1 MAEKQPKIMKIH
13 ALCKIFSQDEDGKP
27 LMTAEEIN
35 RLREDIR
42 EHGVKVPILV
52 NKKKDTILDGRTR
65 WMLASEVGKTD
76 TVRMDVFDGKDE
88 DIKSEIFSRNIL
100 RRHLTDDQRVALVM
114 KHFGKQWRAEAKE
127 EQRKA
132 GQAKAGKERGEK
144 TGAFKKGEGVSVAQK
159 AAEKAGVSVSKAKEA
174 AAADK
179 EGYTEDVIQKKKSLR
194 QVTQTR
200 RAKRKPRASKPAAPK
215 PLDDRVWHAFNRMMN
230 GKWLERKDQ
239 TEALKILRGFIDD
252 ILRTRDKKIER
263 AESKNGKNGKANS
276 KK

>member
-114 KHFGKQWRAEAKE
+114 KHFGKQWRAEAKAQQAE
-127 EQRKA
+127 A
-132 GQAKAGKERGEK
+132 GARSAGKERGAK
-144 TGAFKKGEGVSVAQK
+144 SGAFKKGEGVSVAQK
-159 AAEKAGVSVSKAKEA
+159 AAEKAGVSVEKAKQA
-174 AAADK
+174 DAADK
-179 EGYTEDVIQKKKSLR
+179 AGYTEDVIQKKTTLR
-194 QVTQTR
+194 KATQKR
-200 RAKRKPRASKPAAPK
+200 RASRPRSTKPKAPK
-215 PLDDRVWHAFNRMMN
+215 PLDDRVWNAFNRMMSN
-230 GKWLERKDQ
+230 KNVCSRSEQAD
-239 TEALKILRGFIDD
+239 ALKILRGFIDD
-252 ILRTRDKKIER
+252 ILRSRDKKIER
-263 AESKNGKNGKANS
+263 AESKNGKNGK
-276 KK
+276 K